1 MEWEEEERGSIENGC
16 VENGCVENGYIKTVV
31 ECCQQIRIN
40 SWLIAESRVEEAGH
54 NRIDTILT
62 KTNTNS
68 WTIILTTI
76 LNNASTINI
85 NKIQY
90 NLMREPH
97 QHIKTVINIK

>member
-68 WTIILTTI
+68 LTIILTTI